1 MKYRKIDSKY
11 IIRIDKNEEIVAS
24 IEKVCIENKI
34 QLGKI
39 TAIGAVNK
47 VIIGLFKPEDRK
59 YLSSELKGDF
69 EITSLIGNITSKDNK
84 PYLHI
89 HINIADEK
97 HRIFGGHLNLAM
109 VSATCEVLVEEFA
122 GNVERN
128 FDEDIGLNLLKL

>member
-1 MKYRKIDSKY
+1 MKYKKIDSRY

-24 IEKVCIENKI
+24 IEKVCITNKI

-39 TAIGAVNK
+39 TAIGAVDK
-47 VIIGLFKPEDRK
+47 VIIGLFKPESRK

-69 EITSLIGNITSKDNK
+69 EITSLIGNITSKNSK

-97 HRIFGGHLNLAM
+97 HRTFGGHLNLAV
-109 VSATCEVLVEEFA
+109 VSATCEVIIEEFA
-122 GNVERN
+122 GNVERS
-128 FDEDIGLNLLKL
+128 FEEDIGLNLLKL